1 MNRYV
6 AAALCAASLLF
17 LSPLAAEAQGPFHLS
32 PALDYGLGAGGVGLL
47 SFDILYSK
55 VLDKDDGIDGY
66 AVRDKDDV
74 WAFDRWAMHDHD
86 KAMDTASTAG
96 MYATAAFP
104 LIFFAAP
111 KEDWATIYAMYAE
124 TVFLSQG
131 VKEFT
136 KAFVD
141 RDRPYMYYE
150 GAPSSK
156 LEDGDYHDSFFSG
169 HATTSFAAATFTSY
183 VFCKE
188 FPGSK
193 WKIPVIAASYALATT
208 TAALR
213 VAGGS
218 HFLSDVLVGAAF
230 GSLTGWLVPYLH
242 TLAPPLQ
249 RQGRERLV
257 PDCRIS
263 VWNHREFDFLTKTC
277 FSTGSCL
284 LYFG

>member
-1 MNRYV
+1 MNRHI
-6 AAALCAASLLF
+6 ATALCAASLLS
-17 LSPLAAEAQGPFHLS
+17 LSPLAAVAQGPFHLS
-32 PALDYGLGAGGVGLL
+32 PALDYSLGASGIGLL
-47 SFDILYSK
+47 GFDMLYTK
-55 VLDKDDGIDGY
+55 VLEKDDGIDSY
-66 AVRDKDDV
+66 TVRDKDDV
-74 WAFDRWAMHDHD
+74 WAFDRWAMHDYD
-86 KAMDTASTAG
+86 KTMGNVSTAG
-96 MYATAAFP
+96 MYLTSALP
-104 LIFFAAP
+104 LVFFAAP
-111 KEDWATIYAMYAE
+111 KEDWGTIYAMYAE

-156 LEDGDYHDSFFSG
+156 LDDGDYHDSFFSG

-188 FPGSK
+188 FPDSK
-193 WKIPVIAASYALATT
+193 WKIPVIATSYVLATT

-242 TLAPPLQ
+242 TLNSPGKDKSGNFA
-249 RQGRERLV
+249 
-257 PDCRIS
+257 S
-263 VWNHREFDFLTKTC
+263 LTGNDS
-277 FSTGSCL
+277 FQIAASP
-284 LYFG
+284 FGITASLTF